1 MQTTYQSLLTACLLG
16 GLAVLYLQRRR
27 GSTRRAA
34 IEIGEHKTRMLVA
47 DVDYAGKV
55 VIGAIQRRFNVR
67 VPRARVPEKRPRVGS
82 APRDDR
88 SSENQP
94 KRAEHGRERSL
105 FAPFAAQVVIKEVH
119 SREIRHSAAKALE
132 DVVRAL
138 VAEAR
143 DVGAAQATVYER
155 PGTRS
160 PPVPA
165 AGAAPAPGD
174 GRTTLLRRV
183 EDRWRKSSCDS
194 NFDLRVVDFLPQAP
208 PWRTAAP
215 KVS

>member
-1 MQTTYQSLLTACLLG
+1 MSTHSSVQTTYSSLLTACLLG

-55 VIGAIQRRFNVR
+55 VI
-67 VPRARVPEKRPRVGS
+67 
-82 APRDDR
+82 
-88 SSENQP
+88 
-94 KRAEHGRERSL
+94 
-105 FAPFAAQVVIKEVH
+105 KEVH

-155 PGTRS
+155 PGTRA

>member
-1 MQTTYQSLLTACLLG
+1 MSTHSSAQTTYSSLLTACLLG

-55 VIGAIQRRFNVR
+55 VI
-67 VPRARVPEKRPRVGS
+67 
-82 APRDDR
+82 
-88 SSENQP
+88 
-94 KRAEHGRERSL
+94 
-105 FAPFAAQVVIKEVH
+105 KEVH

-155 PGTRS
+155 PGTRAA
-160 PPVPA
+160 PVPA
-165 AGAAPAPGD
+165 PVLVWVKHYINKLPINRHRAAAT
-174 GRTTLLRRV
+174 RTQ
-183 EDRWRKSSCDS
+183 K
-194 NFDLRVVDFLPQAP
+194 
-208 PWRTAAP
+208 
-215 KVS
+215 